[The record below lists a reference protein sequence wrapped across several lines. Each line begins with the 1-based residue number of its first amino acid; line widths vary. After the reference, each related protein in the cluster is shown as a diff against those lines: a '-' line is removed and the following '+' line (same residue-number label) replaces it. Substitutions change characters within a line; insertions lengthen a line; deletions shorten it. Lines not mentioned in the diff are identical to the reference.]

1 MSKLPFTAL
10 QNYIEAW
17 TETFKKPI
25 DLTKIPDVVDE
36 VGDTADYVRCDT
48 LSHDDSSLSILTTS
62 NDKYCKVRLN
72 GKELFPEINFTYA
85 KIAGNLVYVKRE
97 SDGKWN
103 AINKNGNLVWGSWAE
118 EVRFLLGG
126 DALVKWEENFKI
138 VDENGV
144 VVAFDE
150 DDDDIAEN
158 DFDDDD
164 IEDDDFDDEDCEED
178 DDIENTECEA
188 SQPNEE
194 TSDAPKKP
202 EEDKLILICTRQID
216 DMLTKFHDEP
226 LPLIRKEVID
236 SAVELAELFCDD
248 MYDNICYAV
257 TDMVETAEKERIH
270 IKQCGNNDYSLS
282 TDDGRI
288 GSLTNLVMTELKK
301 RLG

>member
-150 DDDDIAEN
+150 DDDDI
-158 DFDDDD
+158 
-164 IEDDDFDDEDCEED
+164 
-178 DDIENTECEA
+178 ENTECEA
-188 SQPNEE
+188 SQPNKEK
-194 TSDAPKKP
+194 SDAPKKP
-202 EEDKLILICTRQID
+202 EVDKLVLISTRDID
-216 DMLTKFHDEP
+216 DMLTKFHDET
-226 LPLIRKEVID
+226 LPLIRQEVID
-236 SAVELAELFCDD
+236 SAVELAKLFCDD

-257 TDMVETAEKERIH
+257 ADMVEKSEKERTH
-270 IKQCGNNDYSLS
+270 IKLCDNNDYSIS
-282 TDDGRI
+282 TDNGRI
-288 GSLTNLVMTELKK
+288 DSLANLVMTEIKK
-301 RLG
+301 RLGKRQ